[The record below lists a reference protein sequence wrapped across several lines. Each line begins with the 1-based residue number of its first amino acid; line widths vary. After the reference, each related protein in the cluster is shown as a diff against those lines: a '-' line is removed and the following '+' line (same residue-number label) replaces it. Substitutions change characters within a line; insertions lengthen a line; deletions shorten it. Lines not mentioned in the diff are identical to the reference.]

1 MKCLV
6 GILMAVSA
14 SAGAQMCA
22 PPEQAPIVSY
32 PSGTI
37 IHNVGTSDL
46 TVTTKSE
53 KCRQLVKQ
61 GFALLHCF
69 WFNESVRSFRDA
81 TKEDP
86 ECAIA
91 WCGLNA
97 IETMPWNRQSAYKDE
112 AEFAIKRAVQ
122 LSESASKVEQAL
134 IVSFRVRSLSD
145 DDRKGAFRTAMEKV
159 VAENP
164 SEMEPRLLLAGVL
177 TQLCM
182 NDRSLE
188 SGEIQNELKS
198 VYALIEPVLKRDP
211 RNAAALH
218 YHIHA
223 MEGSRPE
230 LAIPSAK
237 LLPEVASASA
247 HMVHMAGHIY
257 NTVGMWTE
265 GDKVFKRSQEV
276 GEAYAKELGKTPN
289 EADWNYGHN
298 NDYFSVNLMEQGRVK
313 EAIKLQ
319 SFGGRKAEF
328 AWRNSNW
335 KELLEIVKENEKSKQ
350 SMFYR
355 GLAFAYLGQLEDA
368 KKALKVVLGEAN
380 TTPPPRT
387 GKVSPWLRQEETR
400 SFELEG
406 LITFL
411 SGEKD
416 RGIQI
421 LRRAVESYDRIE
433 YDEPSS
439 YMRPPHESL
448 VFALRSMNKPK
459 DALKVLDAYAKVKK
473 NSAWTYYLRGRCYE
487 DLRDEKSAL
496 KWYREYQ
503 KIWTNPDPE
512 LEPVAHVEKFMRD
525 MARKG

>member
-1 MKCLV
+1 M
-6 GILMAVSA
+6 
-14 SAGAQMCA
+14 
-22 PPEQAPIVSY
+22 VSY

-37 IHNVGTSDL
+37 IANVGSSDL

-81 TKEDP
+81 TREDP
-86 ECAIA
+86 DCAIA

-97 IETMPWNRQSAYKDE
+97 IETMPWNNHASYKEE
-112 AEFAIKRAVQ
+112 AEYAIKRAVQ

-134 IVSFRVRSLSD
+134 IVSYRVRSVTED
-145 DDRKGAFRTAMEKV
+145 QRKGAFRTAMERV
-159 VAENP
+159 VAEHP
-164 SEMEPRLLLAGVL
+164 TEMEPRLLLAGVL

-182 NDRSLE
+182 NDRTLE
-188 SGEIQNELKS
+188 SGEIQNELKA
-198 VYALIEPVLKRDP
+198 VLALIGPVLKKDP
-211 RNAAALH
+211 RSPGALH

-223 MEGSRPE
+223 LEGSRPE

-257 NTVGMWTE
+257 NTVGMWTD
-265 GDKVFKRSQEV
+265 GDRVFSRSKEV

-298 NDYFSVNLMEQGRVK
+298 NDYFSVNLMEQGRTR
-313 EAIKLQ
+313 EAVKLQ
-319 SFGGRKAEF
+319 NFGGRKAEF
-328 AWRNSNW
+328 AWRNSDW
-335 KELLEIVKENEKSKQ
+335 KGLLDLVKENEQSKQ

-355 GLAFAYLGQLEDA
+355 GLAFSYLGQLDEA
-368 KKALKVVLGEAN
+368 KKALKSVLGDLQTSPE
-380 TTPPPRT
+380 PKT
-387 GKVSPWLRQEETR
+387 GKVSPSQRQTETR

-406 LITFL
+406 LVAFL
-411 SGEKD
+411 SGDKD
-416 RGIQI
+416 RGVSL
-421 LRRAVESYDRIE
+421 LRSAVESYDRVE

-448 VFALRSMNKPK
+448 VFALRSLGKPK
-459 DALKVLDAYAKVKK
+459 DALKVLDAYTKVKK
-473 NSAWTYYLRGRCYE
+473 NSAWTPYLRGRCYE
-487 DLRDEKSAL
+487 DMGNRKEAL
-496 KWYREYQ
+496 KWYREFQ
-503 KIWTNPDPE
+503 KIWTNPDPD
-512 LEPVAHVEKFMRD
+512 LEPVAHVANFMQGLPKF
-525 MARKG
+525 